1 MDGPLVFILTF
12 LAWFVPLSIIASG
25 YIRIIYSVKSN
36 LFSPRQDNV
45 ISAEVDRARRVRSN
59 ANFSRKISMNNT
71 YNYSYVKTIINL
83 FSDKKLLTSNFLS
96 VLFLDFNN
104 HVLLQSTLFSLL
116 CRLFSLI
123 CIWYNWSNT
132 CTPD

>member
-45 ISAEVDRARRVRSN
+45 ISAEVDRARRVRE
-59 ANFSRKISMNNT
+59 
-71 YNYSYVKTIINL
+71 
-83 FSDKKLLTSNFLS
+83 LS
-96 VLFLDFNN
+96 FFMYRIEI
-104 HVLLQSTLFSLL
+104 FPSLEPGHL
-116 CRLFSLI
+116 PKWGGG
-123 CIWYNWSNT
+123 CI
-132 CTPD
+132 